1 MDHKNNN
8 RKFEKK
14 ISNNFKGIC
23 KNSHCHSCS
32 KFLKK
37 NFLCKIINNNNN
49 NIEISCKEPTETSCK
64 DYLCPN
70 TLNDVLKKY

>member
-8 RKFEKK
+8 RNFEKTT
-14 ISNNFKGIC
+14 SNKFNGIC
-23 KNSHCHSCS
+23 KNTHCNSCS

-37 NFLCKIINNNNN
+37 NLICKIINNNKNNKN
-49 NIEISCKEPTETSCK
+49 NIEISSKEHTERTCK

-70 TLNDVLKKY
+70 T